1 MYSIRYCIHQKTK
14 TLQNAVR
21 EGLILR
27 GYEHVLSKEQTE
39 PYIRN
44 GEGASEEKNVQD
56 PERTDRFTA
65 MSEGRASGMEP
76 SP

>member
-21 EGLILR
+21 EGLVLR

-39 PYIRN
+39 PCIRN
-44 GEGASEEKNVQD
+44 GEGASEKKNVQH
-56 PERTDRFTA
+56 PKTTKECTA
-65 MSEGRASGMEP
+65 MPKNGSSSMES